1 MRLRIDL
8 AYDGRDFHGWAA
20 QPGLRTVQGE
30 LETWIGKV
38 LRSAE
43 PSSLTVAG
51 RTDAGVHARGQVCHL
66 DVEGPSPTI
75 CDDLLRRLRK
85 VLPDDIVVRNV
96 SPAPDGFDARFS
108 AIWRRYSY
116 RVLPADRVPDPLQRG
131 HVVTLRHGV
140 DVELLNDAAPLLLG
154 LRDFAPFCKPRDG
167 ATTIRELRELRA
179 TQGDDGVVEIH
190 LLADAFCHSMVR
202 SLVGALLAVA
212 GGARD
217 VAWLERVAAHPERHN
232 EVLVMPAH
240 GLVLEEIGYPPDDE
254 LAARADVARAVR
266 SLEEPS

>member
-116 RVLPADRVPDPLQRG
+116 RVLPADRVPDPISTISSPSRPNVAAQS
-131 HVVTLRHGV
+131 TLAPSAM
-140 DVELLNDAAPLLLG
+140 DVSSSPVGTSTMNSLPWRSNAVRCES
-154 LRDFAPFCKPRDG
+154 FM
-167 ATTIRELRELRA
+167 RELRRTKLTMSRWGRA
-179 TQGDDGVVEIH
+179 
-190 LLADAFCHSMVR
+190 
-202 SLVGALLAVA
+202 
-212 GGARD
+212 
-217 VAWLERVAAHPERHN
+217 
-232 EVLVMPAH
+232 EVTAPL
-240 GLVLEEIGYPPDDE
+240 
-254 LAARADVARAVR
+254 
-266 SLEEPS
+266 